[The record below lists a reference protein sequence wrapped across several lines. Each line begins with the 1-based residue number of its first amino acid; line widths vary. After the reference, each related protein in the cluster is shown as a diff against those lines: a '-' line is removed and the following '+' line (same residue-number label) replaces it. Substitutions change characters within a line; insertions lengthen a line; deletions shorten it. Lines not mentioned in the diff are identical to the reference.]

1 MSLLLPWG
9 LLLGTG
15 ALVIV
20 GLYLLKPRRK
30 TVVVSSV
37 LPFASHRRDASPISP
52 WQRLRTNPLLLLQVL
67 AALLLALLLARPRL
81 TNFAAGSENAVLLV
95 VDNSLSMAAR
105 EGRATRLSL
114 ARKKAEAY
122 LATLPGGVA
131 VTLALSSPR
140 PVQLTPAIR
149 FLPRVRQSIRDI
161 PQSLASAP
169 MDELGDF
176 LARWANG
183 KKVRV
188 VIFSDGAKNGVLK
201 TPKNIRLAW
210 IAVGRPALNRAL
222 AEAQITPAG
231 QQGVY
236 RLAARVVSP
245 GWADPFEATLRV
257 GTQKVRSVS
266 LKPNA
271 QGDSFVLERL
281 LLKPGEV
288 LRLELPGDALLLD
301 NRVDLP
307 VRPPAPFLVAWV
319 GRAVNPF
326 VEKAL
331 LSAPGV
337 RVVRVN
343 DFQEAARVHANL
355 TIVEDHPPAHWPTA
369 GASWWLGAWPTG
381 TKAKWLKGGLLL
393 NNPRPLS
400 ALAEDLS
407 FRGVSI
413 GQLAVPVLPAYF
425 TAALTEGN
433 APLLY
438 TGQTQRA
445 RMVVFPFS
453 LWDTDM
459 VLSVGFPI
467 LIGRLL
473 RETRAELEQQ
483 VPPVAALGQPLALP
497 VGEGRWQ
504 ARLVD
509 EKGTRVFSL
518 VAADGV
524 VRLPPPQQP
533 GVLSLTQDKKK
544 FVTGLALLN
553 QEQAD
558 LSPGRWRF
566 AALAQPTSGGLK
578 ETFAGRD
585 LFGFLLA
592 ALVAVMALEWLAYHR
607 LKRVI

>member
-9 LLLGTG
+9 LSLGAG

-37 LPFASHRRDASPISP
+37 LPFQSHRRDASPISP

-81 TNFAAGSENAVLLV
+81 TQFAAGSENAVLLV
-95 VDNSLSMAAR
+95 VDNSLSMATR
-105 EGRATRLSL
+105 EGRTTRLTQ
-114 ARKKAEAY
+114 AWKKAEAY
-122 LATLPGGVA
+122 LSTLPGGVA

-161 PQSLASAP
+161 PQSLAQAS
-169 MDELGDF
+169 MEELGDF
-176 LARWANG
+176 VSRWAQG

-188 VIFSDGAKNGVLK
+188 VVFSDGAKNGVLK
-201 TPKNIRLAW
+201 TPKNIKLTW
-210 IAVGRPALNRAL
+210 ISVGKPALNRAL
-222 AEAQITPAG
+222 VEAEITPAG

-245 GWADPFEATLRV
+245 GWADAFEVTLRV
-257 GTQKVRSVS
+257 NGLKVRSVR
-266 LKPNA
+266 LTPNP
-271 QGDSFVLERL
+271 QGDGFVLERL

-288 LRLELPGDALLLD
+288 LRLELPGDALGLD

-331 LSAPGV
+331 VSAPGV

-343 DFQEAARVHANL
+343 SFEEAARAGANL
-355 TIVEDHPPAHWPTA
+355 TIVEDHPPAHWPAA
-369 GASWWLGAWPTG
+369 GASWWLGTWPTD

-407 FRGVSI
+407 FKGVSM
-413 GQLAVPVLPAYF
+413 GQLAMPELPSFF

-438 TGQTQRA
+438 TGQTRKA

-467 LIGRLL
+467 LIGRML
-473 RETRAELEQQ
+473 RETRSELEQQ
-483 VPPVAALGQPLALP
+483 IPPVAALGQALALP

-504 ARLVD
+504 ARILD
-509 EKGTRVFSL
+509 EKGTRIFNL
-518 VAADGV
+518 TAENGV
-524 VRLPPPQQP
+524 VRLPPQQQP
-533 GVLSLTQDKKK
+533 GVLSLTQEKKK
-544 FVTGLALLN
+544 FVTGLALFN

-558 LSPGRWRF
+558 LTPGRWRF
-566 AALAQPTSGGLK
+566 AAAAKATGGGLK
-578 ETFAGRD
+578 ETFAGKD

-592 ALVAVMALEWLAYHR
+592 ALVVVMALEWLAYHR